1 MPSPKT
7 IEEKEKEIE
16 QKRKMTKT
24 PAMIKQIMSDDRDLQ
39 KKMMDTS
46 TNIRGE
52 QKPKRDW

>member
-1 MPSPKT
+1 MV
-7 IEEKEKEIE
+7 
-16 QKRKMTKT
+16 KT

-46 TNIRGE
+46 TSERGE